1 MSIFESNIRTFLTAA
16 YDGKKKDFSQ
26 VNQHFEAVFDK
37 NYVNLNGM
45 TLNYDEIRSIHENC
59 VALNSRVSDIR
70 IKSFHNN
77 KVEFKF
83 RVANSKFNVIIHMKG
98 ELKDDKLIKVCQF
111 SCAMTFDN
119 MPAHSSICLSF
130 MLHELYF
137 LFILSNPYQG

>member
-16 YDGKKKDFSQ
+16 YDGKKKNFSQ
-26 VNQHFEAVFDK
+26 VNHLFEAVFDK

-59 VALNSRVSDIR
+59 VALNSRASDIR

-98 ELKDDKLIKVCQF
+98 ELKDGKLVKVCQF
-111 SCAMTFDN
+111 SCAMTFDIH
-119 MPAHSSICLSF
+119 A
-130 MLHELYF
+130 
-137 LFILSNPYQG
+137 